1 MILQYILPKKDLI
14 SDILYVSSHVA
25 YSHNYLDDL
34 YYSMLTHIQPL
45 CMYIINAKY
54 EFKWQYAKLIQIWPL
69 SM

>member
-14 SDILYVSSHVA
+14 SDILYASSHVA
-25 YSHNYLDDL
+25 HSHSYLHDL
-34 YYSMLTHIQPL
+34 YYSMLTH
-45 CMYIINAKY
+45 INAKY